1 MVMQFTKEEK
11 EKLTQALTVVVE
23 DLRSIFNTAE
33 TDKISYEFEVFENE
47 SKNKYSL
54 VINKK
59 EMYLTLHYSDWYMNL
74 DKVKPG
80 GKVKMCPIKDYN
92 LVFLF
97 LQKHEI
103 IRKNVV
109 NTARVNQTNKEQGM
123 KRIQAIYNQY
133 TKEATIE
140 VEMPETINQSS
151 IEVTQEDGKNV
162 GKVNVGPVS
171 LRILTSPNVR
181 IVEQKIHNKVKK
193 K

>member
-11 EKLTQALTVVVE
+11 EKLKETLAVVVE
-23 DLRSIFNTAE
+23 DLRSIFNTADS
-33 TDKISYEFEVFENE
+33 DKISYEFEVLENE
-47 SKNKYSL
+47 NKNKYSL

-74 DKVKPG
+74 DKVRQN
-80 GKVKMCPIKDYN
+80 GKVKMCLIKDYN

-97 LQKHEI
+97 LQKYET
-103 IRKNVV
+103 IRKNIA
-109 NTARVNQTNKEQGM
+109 NTARVNQTNKEYGM
-123 KRIQAIYNQY
+123 RRIQEIYNQY

-140 VEMPETINQSS
+140 VDIPDTINQSS
-151 IEVTQEDGKNV
+151 IEVIQEDGKNV

-171 LRILTSPNVR
+171 LRILASPNVR
-181 IVEQKIHNKVKK
+181 IVERKKDAKVKK